1 MPLIAPFTCS
11 PDRSSFKNLNE
22 IRVQLM
28 PCMCSCAAEK
38 SFCSESIAIFLV
50 VLSLS
55 WQKST
60 CGSIYN
66 CSKSKK
72 KNVGQ
77 SAWFVHTPPSL
88 RLATP
93 SVYPPIRDQLS
104 PESHVLNIVLRPDCQ
119 QVRSP
124 LIALS
129 LVTFLTSTC
138 LGKSY

>member
-1 MPLIAPFTCS
+1 MHVLVRSREIVLFRVYSYFPCRPELILAKV
-11 PDRSSFKNLNE
+11 DVWLYL
-22 IRVQLM
+22 QLFQIQK
-28 PCMCSCAAEK
+28 EK
-38 SFCSESIAIFLV
+38 R
-50 VLSLS
+50 
-55 WQKST
+55 
-60 CGSIYN
+60 
-66 CSKSKK
+66 
-72 KNVGQ
+72 GQ